1 MKLCGGHLSRV
12 HQHLSR
18 RVHIAVFGSGLGHA
32 ARVSPV
38 AHILKDEGVTVRFS
52 SFSHAV
58 GYLRNQGFEC
68 DEVAPVDIE
77 WRNDGVSVRDTFN
90 KSPTLITN
98 LFRQIGKERQ
108 IIRRFH
114 PNLVLS
120 DTRLSAVI
128 AAALEGVPSITVANQ
143 LRIQLPP
150 RYHATRIKPI
160 EGVSAETLGL
170 FWSRSRLI
178 LIPDLPLPYTI
189 CEENTS
195 PIRILKKQLR
205 YVGFMTSTVEP
216 TSDRLRK
223 VLDMLDLSGD
233 GKPVVFANIS
243 GPPETKRDV
252 LNAAVKAAN
261 LLKDRFTV
269 IVSRGD
275 VGGGEE
281 AGRISGG
288 WLYEWCPVKDELFSI
303 ADLVIVRGGHST
315 IAQAIK
321 CGKPMVS
328 VPIRNHSEQ
337 YVNASKVNALGLGR
351 MIRTPE
357 LTAKS
362 LAEAVEEV
370 GSNPAFKERVEKIGA
385 VAQRMDGTRRT
396 VEIVNS
402 LL

>member
-1 MKLCGGHLSRV
+1 M
-12 HQHLSR
+12 SR

-32 ARVSPV
+32 ARMSPV
-38 AHILKDEGVTVRFS
+38 AHLLKKEEGVTVRFS

-58 GYLRNQGFEC
+58 DYLRKQGFDC
-68 DEVAPVDIE
+68 DQVAPVDIE
-77 WRNDGVSVRDTFN
+77 WRNEGVSVRDTFN
-90 KSPTLITN
+90 KSPMLITN
-98 LFRQIGKERQ
+98 LFRQIEKERQ
-108 IIRRFH
+108 IIRWFQ

-143 LRIQLPP
+143 LRIHLPP
-150 RYHATRIKPI
+150 RYHTARLKSI
-160 EGVSAETLGL
+160 EGFSAEMLGL
-170 FWSRSRLI
+170 FWSRSRLT
-178 LIPDLPLPYTI
+178 LIPDIPLPYAI

-205 YVGFMTSTVEP
+205 YVGFMTSTAKP
-216 TSDRLRK
+216 ALGKLRK
-223 VLDMLDLSGD
+223 VSDMLNLSD
-233 GKPVVFANIS
+233 NGKPVVFANIS

-252 LNAAVKAAN
+252 LDAAVKAAN
-261 LLKDRFTV
+261 LLKDRFTI

-281 AGRISGG
+281 PRRISGG
-288 WLYEWCPVKDELFSI
+288 WLYEWCPVKDELFSL

-315 IAQAIK
+315 IGQAIISS
-321 CGKPMVS
+321 KPMVS

-337 YVNASKVNALGLGR
+337 YVNASKVDKLGLGR
-351 MIRTPE
+351 MIPTPD
-357 LTAKS
+357 LSARR

-370 GSNPAFKERVEKIGA
+370 GSNPAYKERIEKVGA
-385 VAQRMDGTRRT
+385 VARRMDGIRKT